1 VVPLHLASNILW
13 AARCYHGCLVFHT
26 AGGVL
31 VWRDN
36 LANVRGGDLV
46 RETKKIGSMNSD
58 SMELYSRVCGKTQRH
73 ARTGRADGGDVGAW
87 RLGFWRPVTWNG
99 PCADAEERSETRT
112 FDSR

>member
-13 AARCYHGCLVFHT
+13 AAWCYHGCLMFHT
-26 AGGVL
+26 AEGVL

-36 LANVRGGDLV
+36 HADVRGGDLV
-46 RETKKIGSMNSD
+46 RETKKIGSANSD
-58 SMELYSRVCGKTQRH
+58 SIELYSGVRGKTHRH

-99 PCADAEERSETRT
+99 PCADAEERS
-112 FDSR
+112 